1 MEGVMRAAFVV
12 VFALLVPSAADAFD
26 VPARKPGL
34 WQMTMRFEDG
44 HLPQQNIKQCI
55 DAATD
60 KEMNSLGGQMQKE
73 NCSKQDMQ
81 RVGDTIVVD
90 SVCKTGKGNSASH
103 TIITGDFNSAY
114 TVKSDVRRQ
123 DPGGRLVAYPP
134 MKMTVEA
141 KWLGPCAAD
150 QKPGDMIMSNGMKMN
165 IHSLPSMNGGM
176 PRR

>member
-1 MEGVMRAAFVV
+1 MRAAFVV
-12 VFALLVPSAADAFD
+12 LALLVPFAANAFD

-34 WQMTMRFEDG
+34 WQMTMMFEDG

-81 RVGDTIVVD
+81 RVGNTIVVD
-90 SVCKTGKGNSASH
+90 SECKTGKGNSVSH
-103 TIITGDFNSAY
+103 TVVTGDFNSAY
-114 TVKSDVRRQ
+114 TVKSDIRRQ
-123 DPGGRLVAYPP
+123 DPRGGLVAYPP

-165 IHSLPSMNGGM
+165 IRNMPSMGGM